1 MDGKVFPVNK
11 MQSGTTA
18 PPFHPW
24 CRGTTAPYYEDV
36 VGVGQRFARDI
47 ETGKAYYLPS
57 DTTYEQWKAMQDA
70 KYGEGS
76 VDKARKMHYNESKDK
91 EQFERYKSVLKGYA
105 PKSFADF
112 QNTKYNEPRDW
123 KYLNSLM
130 DYLQKYPE
138 SNKVYFDIQQELKK
152 QGLIKNAVVLPPV
165 KKQAYILPEGKH
177 DPYHIMHRMIERNIT
192 DDNLREYM
200 SEAKIMI
207 SQWGGTRQRFVSE
220 KGMCVIAKVKEDW
233 IFKTAWKNIDYDES
247 SNKMLEVIKNAGL

>member
-1 MDGKVFPVNK
+1 MDKV
-11 MQSGTTA
+11 
-18 PPFHPW
+18 
-24 CRGTTAPYYEDV
+24 
-36 VGVGQRFARDI
+36 
-47 ETGKAYYLPS
+47 
-57 DTTYEQWKAMQDA
+57 
-70 KYGEGS
+70 
-76 VDKARKMHYNESKDK
+76 
-91 EQFERYKSVLKGYA
+91 
-105 PKSFADF
+105 
-112 QNTKYNEPRDW
+112 
-123 KYLNSLM
+123 
-130 DYLQKYPE
+130 
-138 SNKVYFDIQQELKK
+138 QQELKK

-165 KKQAYILPEGKH
+165 KKQAYILPEGKR